1 MPDSLFFSQLCVVVI
16 ANGTTENFANFAKY
30 FAFFAVDF
38 LLQKLTFN
46 CKFVPMTIQ
55 EANRHISNQLQAI
68 YEETEAENISDW
80 VIEHLT
86 GTKKTDR
93 IINKKKIISPQQTLQ
108 LNDYLNRL
116 LQHEPIQY
124 VLNEA
129 WFCGLKLYVDQ
140 NVLIPRPETEE
151 LVEWIIADC
160 KFPINTLSILDVGS
174 GSGCIP
180 IALKKRLG
188 KADVYSCDI
197 SQGALKVADKNAT
210 DLGIHVK
217 FIELDFLE
225 REQRDKLL
233 SFDIVVSNP
242 PYIPG
247 KDKDTMRLN
256 VLAHEP
262 ASALFVPDND
272 ALIFYKAIAEFGE
285 KHLSENG
292 IIYTEINETFG
303 KETAN
308 MFELHGYKTIIKKD
322 MQGKD
327 RMIKAFFN

>member
-1 MPDSLFFSQLCVVVI
+1 
-16 ANGTTENFANFAKY
+16 
-30 FAFFAVDF
+30 
-38 LLQKLTFN
+38 
-46 CKFVPMTIQ
+46 MTIQ
-55 EANRHISNQLQAI
+55 EANRYISSQLQTI
-68 YEETEAENISDW
+68 YEEQEAENISDW

-93 IINKKKIISPQQTLQ
+93 ITNREKLISPEQTLQ
-108 LNDYLNRL
+108 LNDYLDRL
-116 LQHEPIQY
+116 LQHEPVQY

-129 WFCGLKLYVDQ
+129 WFCGLKFYVDK

-151 LVEWIIADC
+151 LVEWIISDC

-197 SQGALKVADKNAT
+197 SSGALNVAGKNARA
-210 DLGIHVK
+210 LGIHVK
-217 FIELDFLE
+217 FIELDFLDN
-225 REQRDKLL
+225 EQRDQLP

-242 PYIPG
+242 PYIPE
-247 KDKDTMRLN
+247 KDKDTMRFN
-256 VLAHEP
+256 VLDHEP
-262 ASALFVPDND
+262 GSALFVPDND
-272 ALIFYKAIAEFGE
+272 ALVFYKAIAEFGK
-285 KHLSENG
+285 KHLSKG
-292 IIYTEINETFG
+292 GSIYTEINESLG
-303 KETAN
+303 KETTGV
-308 MFELHGYKTIIKKD
+308 FEWHGYKTLIKKD